1 MCYKEI
7 TVFAISHVLLQETAL
22 MYLLSVLVQAIQSFL
37 ATWNIFIEMLCC
49 TFCNFCCPLGRSLLK
64 KTFLI
69 SMSAFTWI
77 SKGYMKVSLLK
88 KMIAASTL
96 WPEVVHCCTNWL
108 DIIHKRHVWQIIG
121 QQLIFHSLN
130 TCRRLLAYTVN
141 YFLAQHQLVWIHDL
155 PCTPTSC

>member
-7 TVFAISHVLLQETAL
+7 TVFAIIHVLLQETAL
-22 MYLLSVLVQAIQSFL
+22 MYLLSVLVQPIQSFL

-49 TFCNFCCPLGRSLLK
+49 TFCNFCCPLGQISLEKNIFNLNECFYLDK
-64 KTFLI
+64 QRI
-69 SMSAFTWI
+69 
-77 SKGYMKVSLLK
+77 YESLFAK

-96 WPEVVHCCTNWL
+96 WREVVHCCTNWL
-108 DIIHKRHVWQIIG
+108 DIIHKRYVWQIIG

>member
-7 TVFAISHVLLQETAL
+7 TVFAIIHVLLQETAL
-22 MYLLSVLVQAIQSFL
+22 MYLLSVHLKYLYRNVMLYFL
-37 ATWNIFIEMLCC
+37 QFLLPSWSISLEKNIFNLSECFYLDKQRIYE
-49 TFCNFCCPLGRSLLK
+49 SL
-64 KTFLI
+64 F
-69 SMSAFTWI
+69 A
-77 SKGYMKVSLLK
+77 K

-108 DIIHKRHVWQIIG
+108 DIIHKRYVWQIIG